1 MLGREL
7 IGPNEMKVCFQTVN
21 VSLES
26 ADQPEKLLSQNNSTP
41 SQRAEIVVGEG
52 RRLPNMENKES
63 SLQQRREGF
72 AAETVEKLV
81 FLLPWCWLSVLLIS
95 SSDDEEHTHPATLPA
110 TGPLRPMVLPHF
122 FTSSRFPEVVSHHF
136 QQFGRTG
143 QRSAGR
149 WVMAW

>member
-7 IGPNEMKVCFQTVN
+7 IGPNEMKVCFQTAN

-26 ADQPEKLLSQNNSTP
+26 ADKPEKLLSQNNSTP

-81 FLLPWCWLSVLLIS
+81 FLLPWC
-95 SSDDEEHTHPATLPA
+95 
-110 TGPLRPMVLPHF
+110 
-122 FTSSRFPEVVSHHF
+122 
-136 QQFGRTG
+136 
-143 QRSAGR
+143 
-149 WVMAW
+149 